1 MTNKKPK
8 IITEGYNC
16 VIRNKKKKKMN
27 TWLMKHKKVAW
38 QISEKQRNIKKN

>member
-16 VIRNKKKKKMN
+16 VIRNKKKKN
-27 TWLMKHKKVAW
+27 EHLTY
-38 QISEKQRNIKKN
+38 ET